1 VAIGYH
7 STHSCGPSCLSRRDA
22 DAIPGRPD
30 TRSSL
35 SSSLSC
41 LRDAA
46 GQLARRPAMPRQPQ
60 MASRWHGRHGTAAG
74 SHESPPK
81 QDPSSMKILLLLSAQ
96 PTPDAMLD
104 SHP

>member
-1 VAIGYH
+1 
-7 STHSCGPSCLSRRDA
+7 
-22 DAIPGRPD
+22 
-30 TRSSL
+30 
-35 SSSLSC
+35 
-41 LRDAA
+41 
-46 GQLARRPAMPRQPQ
+46 